1 MAMSKDNTS
10 YQYLRFN
17 NGKEIFAMVRE
28 VDNKLELTL
37 PMSILARPGM
47 TGGITLHLGPFI
59 PYTKDESIV
68 VETKDI
74 TYRTSLDK
82 QYISFY
88 DDAVTAWL
96 DMRDNNKVE
105 VMTEKEDNERA
116 RKELAG
122 IIEKRLK
129 NITKEEMFAED
140 LEDEDLFSYE
150 DDEPKTLH

>member
-1 MAMSKDNTS
+1 MTMSKDNTS

-17 NGKEIFAMVRE
+17 NLVHKEIFRLVRE

-37 PMSILARPGM
+37 PMSIPATKGM

-88 DDAVTAWL
+88 DD
-96 DMRDNNKVE
+96 
-105 VMTEKEDNERA
+105 
-116 RKELAG
+116 
-122 IIEKRLK
+122 
-129 NITKEEMFAED
+129 
-140 LEDEDLFSYE
+140 
-150 DDEPKTLH
+150 TLSQLI

>member
-1 MAMSKDNTS
+1 
-10 YQYLRFN
+10 
-17 NGKEIFAMVRE
+17 
-28 VDNKLELTL
+28 
-37 PMSILARPGM
+37 
-47 TGGITLHLGPFI
+47 
-59 PYTKDESIV
+59 
-68 VETKDI
+68 
-74 TYRTSLDK
+74 
-82 QYISFY
+82 
-88 DDAVTAWL
+88 
-96 DMRDNNKVE
+96 MRDNNKVE